1 MKSVKP
7 GRGPSAMGG
16 FASVIAG
23 IFGIFWTVL
32 AVSMGAPFP
41 FPLFGVLF
49 ILLAVVQA
57 VYHFRNA
64 AGKNRNSIVDITDAE
79 EEPDPLDLRFGSSPG
94 PAPSGSP
101 KPVSGT
107 LLHFCPYCGQ
117 ALEEDFAYC
126 PGCGKKLPQTT
137 EGSAL

>member
-23 IFGIFWTVL
+23 IVGIFWTVL

-57 VYHFRNA
+57 VYQFRNA
-64 AGKNRNSIVDITDAE
+64 AGKNRNSIVDITDAD
-79 EEPDPLDLRFGSSPG
+79 EEPDPLNLRFGSSD
-94 PAPSGSP
+94 PAPTGSA
-101 KPVSGT
+101 KPAAGAPPR
-107 LLHFCPYCGQ
+107 FCPYCGQ

-126 PGCGKKLPQTT
+126 PSCGKKLPQTT
-137 EGSAL
+137 EGAAL